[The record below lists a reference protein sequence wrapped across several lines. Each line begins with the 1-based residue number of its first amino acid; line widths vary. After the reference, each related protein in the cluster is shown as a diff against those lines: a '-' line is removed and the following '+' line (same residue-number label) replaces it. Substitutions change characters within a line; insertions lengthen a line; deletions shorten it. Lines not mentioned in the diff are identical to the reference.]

1 MHGERQFENRDEA
14 GRVLGERL
22 RAYADRDDVIV
33 LALPRGG
40 VPVGYRVARILGA
53 PLDVFLVRKLGV
65 PGHEELAMGAIASSG
80 VRVLNDEVLSYLSVD
95 RKVLEGVTEREL
107 RELHR
112 REKEYRGGR
121 PPPDVRGKTAILVDD
136 GLATGSTMRA
146 AVQALKLLEPSRI
159 VVAVPTAAPQ
169 TCEEFAV
176 EVDEVVCAI
185 TPEPF
190 YAVGAWYK
198 DFSQTTDD
206 EVRELLMDEGSDT
219 AVESRVTVEVAQAE
233 GGSTRLEGELIVPR
247 RAQAVVIFAHGSGS
261 SRHSPRNQYVARVIR
276 EAGIGTLLFDLLTEE
291 EEQRDMWSGHLRFD
305 IDLLAERLAGAA
317 DWLRRREETRR
328 LRIGYFGASTGGAAA
343 LVAAARHPQ
352 GVGAIV
358 SRGGRPDLAGEALPS
373 VQAPTLLLVGGE
385 DHVVL
390 ELNRQALEALP
401 EGLIKRL
408 QVVPGATHLFE
419 EPGALEQVA
428 RHARNW
434 FELHLTEPR

>member
-1 MHGERQFENRDEA
+1 
-14 GRVLGERL
+14 
-22 RAYADRDDVIV
+22 
-33 LALPRGG
+33 
-40 VPVGYRVARILGA
+40 
-53 PLDVFLVRKLGV
+53 
-65 PGHEELAMGAIASSG
+65 
-80 VRVLNDEVLSYLSVD
+80 
-95 RKVLEGVTEREL
+95 
-107 RELHR
+107 
-112 REKEYRGGR
+112 
-121 PPPDVRGKTAILVDD
+121 
-136 GLATGSTMRA
+136 MRA